1 MLQEL
6 TTNLADACVGELN
19 AAKALGKLRLTLERT
34 LISAEADA
42 LNATSANE
50 EQTVLRRTLRE
61 TEREGECDGAW

>member
-19 AAKALGKLRLTLERT
+19 GAKALGKLRLTLERT

-42 LNATSANE
+42 LNVTSANE

-61 TEREGECDGAW
+61 TEREGEFDGGW